1 MAGVRPLPVQLSDG
15 GDERPAASEPGLL
28 GPADVRALAERLGVR
43 PTKQLGQ
50 NFVIDPNTIRRIVR
64 AAGVRPDDV
73 VVEVGPGLGSLTLGL
88 LGAARRVVAVE
99 IDPVLAAALPQTIAE
114 RFPEALS
121 DLDGAPSP
129 VNSANPVN
137 SAKSPDD
144 SSDAA
149 SGAPG
154 LPRFALVQADAMR
167 ITELPGPAP
176 TALVANLPYNV
187 AVPVLLH
194 MLEQFPS
201 LERVLVMVQAEV
213 ADRLASEPGG
223 RVYGVPSVKA
233 RWYASVRRAGSI
245 GKNVFWPAPHVE
257 SGLVALERRQPPTT
271 RASRKEVFAVVDAAF
286 AQRRKTLRAAL
297 AGWAGSAARAEEIL
311 RRAGVDPAARGE
323 ALTVD
328 QYAAIAEAANA
339 DAADPGRQ
347 PGLDGS

>member
-1 MAGVRPLPVQLSDG
+1 M
-15 GDERPAASEPGLL
+15 
-28 GPADVRALAERLGVR
+28 
-43 PTKQLGQ
+43 
-50 NFVIDPNTIRRIVR
+50 
-64 AAGVRPDDV
+64 
-73 VVEVGPGLGSLTLGL
+73 
-88 LGAARRVVAVE
+88 
-99 IDPVLAAALPQTIAE
+99 
-114 RFPEALS
+114 
-121 DLDGAPSP
+121 
-129 VNSANPVN
+129 
-137 SAKSPDD
+137 
-144 SSDAA
+144 
-149 SGAPG
+149 
-154 LPRFALVQADAMR
+154 
-167 ITELPGPAP
+167 
-176 TALVANLPYNV
+176 VANLPYNV

-213 ADRLASEPGG
+213 ADRLASEPGS

-339 DAADPGRQ
+339 DAADPGRE